1 MSETDQQLKK
11 SRGILGI
18 VTVFF
23 WASEYCHVPF
33 FTPYLKTLGLTATVI
48 GFLVGSYGF
57 TQMCIRVPLGIFAD
71 VKSKYRLIVIGG
83 CFFTTVSSLGLY
95 LTQNVPLMF
104 FFRVLA
110 GVAASTWVGFTVMYS
125 GYYPAS
131 EGTKAMATIN
141 ACNNTG
147 KLLAFVLGSVT
158 ANLFGYRAPLLM
170 SCITGFIAVGLALF
184 VKDVKVTRK
193 PVQFSD
199 LVRTFG
205 EVGVLLPAGLAV
217 VQQMILQAT
226 AFSFTSE
233 VTRGLGA
240 SAAQIGFSSSLF
252 TIFQILAAMF
262 VGHKLANRLGER
274 KIIPAAFVVMTVY
287 CVSVGCASN
296 IYVIYAAQIFGGFAN
311 ATLFSMLLAGC
322 IKYVQ
327 PEKKSTAMG
336 FFQAVYGFGMTLG
349 PVLMGRLVDVG
360 GSRMAF
366 SIFGVC
372 AVCAAVAA
380 YLLIPVVARHYGQT
394 SENA

>member
-1 MSETDQQLKK
+1 MTQTDPQIKQ
-11 SRGILGI
+11 SRRILGI

-33 FTPYLKTLGLTATVI
+33 FTPYLNTLGLTSTVI
-48 GFLVGSYGF
+48 GFLVGCYGF
-57 TQMCIRVPLGIFAD
+57 TQMCIRIPLGIFAD

-110 GVAASTWVGFTVMYS
+110 GVAASTWVGFTVMFS
-125 GYYPAS
+125 GYYPADQ
-131 EGTKAMATIN
+131 GVVAMANIN

-158 ANLFGYRAPLLM
+158 ATLFGYQIPLLM
-170 SCITGFIAVGLALF
+170 SCITGVIAVCLSLF
-184 VKDVKVTRK
+184 IKDVKVTRT
-193 PVQFSD
+193 PVQFKA
-199 LVRTFG
+199 LLGTFR
-205 EVGVLLPAGLAV
+205 ETGVILPAGLAI

-252 TIFQILAAMF
+252 TIFQIASALF
-262 VGHKLANRLGER
+262 VGHRLANKLGER
-274 KIIPAAFVVMTVY
+274 VIIPSTFLVMCLY
-287 CVSVGCASN
+287 CLMVGFAPN
-296 IYVIYAAQIFGGFAN
+296 VYVIYLAQILGGFAN

-322 IKYVQ
+322 IKYVSPQ
-327 PEKKSTAMG
+327 KKSTAMG
-336 FFQAVYGFGMTLG
+336 FFQAVYGVGMTIG
-349 PVLMGRLVDVG
+349 PVLMGSVTDLA
-360 GSRMAF
+360 GSTAAF
-366 SIFGVC
+366 TAFGLC
-372 AVCAAVAA
+372 AVAA
-380 YLLIPVVARHYGQT
+380 ALCAYIFIPMVAKKYAR
-394 SENA
+394 